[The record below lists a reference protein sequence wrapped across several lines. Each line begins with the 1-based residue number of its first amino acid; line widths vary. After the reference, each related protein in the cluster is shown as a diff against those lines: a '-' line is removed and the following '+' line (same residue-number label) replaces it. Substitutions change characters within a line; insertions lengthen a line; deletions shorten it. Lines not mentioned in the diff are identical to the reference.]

1 MDSITQATLGA
12 LCGELVLGKK
22 LGNKGILWGLFFG
35 TLPDLDIIAYPFLTA
50 SEQLIWHR
58 GISHSILMM
67 FAAAALFGWLIHK
80 FYQKKLTPISYS
92 RAAWFVFL
100 AWSTHVLIDCFNTY
114 GTMIFEPFSSQR
126 VSINNIFIID
136 LFFLIP
142 IIIGLFLIM
151 AYGRKNSARRMKI
164 ATITTCWLCI
174 YFIASLVIKQIANQH
189 FEKMLAENGI
199 KTQRMMTAPTFS
211 NIFLWRMIADDQDG
225 KTFHTSYWSLF
236 DKNDEQPEI
245 LSIKKDHHLEV
256 SFQDSNDLK
265 ALTWFTGGWHKTYQY
280 PQEPNTIYIAAIN
293 MGEIHIP
300 TENGNELRPAFIW
313 KITKN
318 PDSTYTLG
326 RAFKMSKDG
335 SKFLKVAIANTA
347 KRALGNTDNWLKG
360 DNKWSW
366 DLVPQKP

>member
-35 TLPDLDIIAYPFLTA
+35 TLPDLDILAYPLLSS
-50 SEQLIWHR
+50 SEQLSWHR

-67 FAAAALFGWLIHK
+67 FAAAAIFGWLIHK
-80 FYQKKLTPISYS
+80 FYQKKLTPVSYL

-142 IIIGLFLIM
+142 IIIGLILIM
-151 AYGRKNSARRMKI
+151 AYGRKNSARRMKV

-174 YFIASLVIKQIANQH
+174 YFIASLVIKQIANQY

-211 NIFLWRMIADDQDG
+211 NIFLWRMIAEDQDG

-256 SFQDSNDLK
+256 SFQNSEDLK

-293 MGEIHIP
+293 MGEMHIT
-300 TENGNELRPAFIW
+300 TEKGNELRPAFIW

-318 PDSTYTLG
+318 NDSTYTLD

-366 DLVPQKP
+366 DLDPQKP